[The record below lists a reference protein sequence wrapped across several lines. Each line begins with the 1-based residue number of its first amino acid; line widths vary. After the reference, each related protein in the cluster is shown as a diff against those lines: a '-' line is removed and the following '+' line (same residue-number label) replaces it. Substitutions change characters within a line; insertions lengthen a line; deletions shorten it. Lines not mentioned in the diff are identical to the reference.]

1 MASGP
6 RVEPAVER
14 PQAVGRPQAADQKPA
29 VRQRVHQALRQL
41 PRDELARLAGT
52 LLAAW
57 HSAET
62 GEEQAYEVTVHMA
75 AVAQQDGDG
84 A

>member
-1 MASGP
+1 
-6 RVEPAVER
+6 V
-14 PQAVGRPQAADQKPA
+14 Q
-29 VRQRVHQALRQL
+29 QRVHQALRQL

-62 GEEQAYEVTVHMA
+62 GEAMAYEVTVHMVEKV
-75 AVAQQDGDG
+75 VASED

>member
-1 MASGP
+1 LVAVQP
-6 RVEPAVER
+6 RVR
-14 PQAVGRPQAADQKPA
+14 
-29 VRQRVHQALRQL
+29 QALQQL
-41 PRDELARLAGT
+41 PRDELTKLAST

-62 GEEQAYEVTVHMA
+62 GEQCAYEVIVQIA
-75 AVAQQDGDG
+75 AEAGDS